1 MRSNAARVP
10 SVDPSLTTMISL
22 GAENSIV
29 SNRSTTA
36 ATVPASLNT
45 GTMIETRAS
54 GNVTRI
60 YSGGSV
66 NAEYNI
72 VTAVYTT
79 TTITNQRTA

>member
-1 MRSNAARVP
+1 
-10 SVDPSLTTMISL
+10 MISL
-22 GAENSIV
+22 GAENAIV
-29 SNRSTTA
+29 SSRSTTA

-72 VTAVYTT
+72 VTAVYT
-79 TTITNQRTA
+79 IANLGADLVYAFLNPRIRYGRSAA